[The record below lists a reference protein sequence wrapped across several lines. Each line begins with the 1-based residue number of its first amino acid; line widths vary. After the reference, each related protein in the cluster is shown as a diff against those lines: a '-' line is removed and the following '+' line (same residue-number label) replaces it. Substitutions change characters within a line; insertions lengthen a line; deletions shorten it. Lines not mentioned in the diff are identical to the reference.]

1 MEILPNK
8 EIVDLA
14 LYFDS
19 TLVIAD
25 VHIGYEEALNK
36 QGVLVPRLQF
46 EEMVKRMENIFS
58 ILRNKRIEKLIV
70 NGDLKHE
77 FGTISEQEWR
87 NTLKFLDLLA
97 KHCNEIVLVKG
108 NHDSILGP
116 IAKKRNVKV
125 VDYCVVDSITPKPN
139 KQKSIIKNSRMR
151 ELVVACENASHA
163 RVHLSLSLSY
173 PNSLTIDTKSKKTL
187 IIHGNKI
194 PNNEVLKEVSTIVIG
209 HEHPAVSLKEGPR
222 VEQYKCFLK
231 GKYKGKNLIV
241 LPSFNA
247 IVEGTDILRD
257 KILSPFLQQNLDNF
271 DVFIVE
277 DKVYEFGKLK
287 GMRKD

>member
-1 MEILPNK
+1 MRILPNM

-14 LYFDS
+14 LYLDS

-46 EEMVKRMENIFS
+46 DEMVKRMEAIFS
-58 ILRNKRIEKLIV
+58 HLKGKKIERIVV

-97 KHCNEIVLVKG
+97 KHCNEIVLIKG
-108 NHDSILGP
+108 NHDTILGP

-125 VDYCVVDSITPKPN
+125 LDYYIVEPLMGKSNNGKNPITN
-139 KQKSIIKNSRMR
+139 KNIKSKSIIKK
-151 ELVVACENASHA
+151 L
-163 RVHLSLSLSY
+163 LKTLK
-173 PNSLTIDTKSKKTL
+173 KSKKML
-187 IIHGNKI
+187 IAHGNKI
-194 PNNEVLKEVSTIVIG
+194 PKEALKDVSTIIIG
-209 HEHPAVSLKEGPR
+209 HEHPAVSLKEGAR
-222 VEQYKCFLK
+222 VEQFKCFLK

-241 LPSFNA
+241 QPSFNTM
-247 IVEGTDILRD
+247 IEGTDLLRD
-257 KILSPFLQQNLDNF
+257 KILSPFLHQNLDNF
-271 DVFIVE
+271 DVYVVE
-277 DKVYEFGKLK
+277 DKVYEFGRLK
-287 GMRKD
+287 GLRKR